1 MKVFYQDVKVE
12 VFLNEQ
18 GVVKVQ
24 TNVQSNIRI
33 TQVKH
38 FVLINTKEIKLWF
51 KMRLVHIWDI
61 NLCDINFEVDLIN
74 KEVKDIQNEDF
85 KVIYLYVIKVKV
97 YSNVIILEIQEVTF
111 LIVLKE
117 ENYLYD
123 VIKVFDDRN
132 IFCVIKLVTYVNDNI
147 KGINVKVMR
156 FKVYNFQDE
165 KVYLIG
171 NGNYENVNFLIL
183 QDNMEN
189 NLKVLVDLEDDEE
202 MVIDRFIEQ
211 KVIKEEVMNFMVVLQ
226 EIVYINLMN

>member
-1 MKVFYQDVKVE
+1 M
-12 VFLNEQ
+12 
-18 GVVKVQ
+18 
-24 TNVQSNIRI
+24 
-33 TQVKH
+33 
-38 FVLINTKEIKLWF
+38 LINTKEIKLWF

-156 FKVYNFQDE
+156 FKVYNF
-165 KVYLIG
+165 
-171 NGNYENVNFLIL
+171 
-183 QDNMEN
+183 
-189 NLKVLVDLEDDEE
+189 
-202 MVIDRFIEQ
+202 
-211 KVIKEEVMNFMVVLQ
+211 
-226 EIVYINLMN
+226 